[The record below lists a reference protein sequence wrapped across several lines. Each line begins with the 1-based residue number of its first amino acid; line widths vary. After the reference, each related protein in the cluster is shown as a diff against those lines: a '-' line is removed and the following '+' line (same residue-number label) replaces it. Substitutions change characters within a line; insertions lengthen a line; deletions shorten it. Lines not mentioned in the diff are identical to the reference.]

1 MSTTWTRFL
10 PAGLI
15 MAKESLEKV
24 VQSMA
29 SDVKEINQ
37 KMSHF
42 LESYRDDY
50 YRILYGFKQ

>member
-1 MSTTWTRFL
+1 MSTTWIKSCL
-10 PAGLI
+10 AGLI

-37 KMSHF
+37 KMTHF